1 MAPLHTLVA
10 LFLLSASQTV
20 LASPC
25 VAFDSNWNLFAFGL
39 NGKDYN
45 ATTQDA
51 WTGSNKA
58 TDVTISGRPP
68 FDGTNTTCYLSQFQN
83 AIYVMGADKANPAS
97 VYIYNAATPAWS
109 QQTTTPG
116 EFDASSFTAI
126 LDHDTNV
133 FYAVSHGEMWSLDMQ
148 SLTAA
153 QSSAIA
159 WSDVGPT
166 PYGANYSPV
175 MALANNHIHFLDV
188 PNVPAGSADIYV
200 IHFSYF
206 QPQPQAY
213 PLPSGNM
220 PATHGQAT
228 SFFLPP
234 PAVQQEFAFIPDD
247 DSATYVV
254 NVINNDTQ
262 QLAGPTTKDASAT
275 YFASMTALVQLT
287 SNGIVSFLP
296 YTQGN
301 NAANSAAS
309 WLTVSALAAV
319 APPTSSNSTNGTA
332 TSSSA
337 GSKPTSSSSSSSPAG
352 SSTNEA
358 GSIRNISRGL
368 STAFAL
374 AALGCIL

>member
-1 MAPLHTLVA
+1 MTRLPTLVA
-10 LFLLSASQTV
+10 LFLFLSVSQTV

-25 VAFDSNWNLFAFGL
+25 VAFDANWNLFAFGL

-45 ATTQDA
+45 ATTQDN

-83 AIYVMGADKANPAS
+83 AIYVVGADEANPTS
-97 VYIYNAATPAWS
+97 VYIYNAATTAWS
-109 QQTTTPG
+109 QQPTTPG
-116 EFDASSFTAI
+116 GFNTSSFTAI

-133 FYAVSHGEMWSLDMQ
+133 FYAVSHGEMWFLDMQ

-153 QSSAIA
+153 QSSAIP
-159 WSDVGPT
+159 WSNVGPT
-166 PYGANYSPV
+166 PYGANYNPV
-175 MALANNHIHFLDV
+175 MALANNHVHFLDV

-213 PLPSGNM
+213 PLSSGNI
-220 PATHGQAT
+220 PAAHGQAT
-228 SFFLPP
+228 SFFQPP

-247 DSATYVV
+247 GSATYVV
-254 NVINNDTQ
+254 NVINNNTQ
-262 QLAGPTTKDASAT
+262 QLAGPTTKDAAAT
-275 YFASMTALVQLT
+275 YFASITALVQLT
-287 SNGIVSFLP
+287 SNGVVSFLP

-309 WLTVSALAAV
+309 WFTISALAAV
-319 APPTSSNSTNGTA
+319 APPTFSSHSTSGTA

-337 GSKPTSSSSSSSPAG
+337 GSQSTSTSPAG
-352 SSTNEA
+352 SSRNGA
-358 GSIRNISRGL
+358 GSMRNISRGL
-368 STAFAL
+368 SAAFAL
-374 AALGCIL
+374 AGLVCIL

>member
-1 MAPLHTLVA
+1 LLTLVA
-10 LFLLSASQTV
+10 LLFFSVSETIV
-20 LASPC
+20 ASPC
-25 VAFDSNWNLFAFGL
+25 IAFDSNWNLYGFGL

-45 ATTQDA
+45 AAAQDK
-51 WTGSNKA
+51 WTGSNMA

-109 QQTTTPG
+109 QQTITPG
-116 EFDASSFTAI
+116 GFDPSSFTAI

-133 FYAVSHGEMWSLDMQ
+133 FYAVSHGEMWFLNMQ
-148 SLTAA
+148 SLKAA

-159 WSDVGPT
+159 WTDVGAT
-166 PYGANYSPV
+166 PYGANYNPV

-188 PNVPAGSADIYV
+188 PNVPAGSADIFV

-213 PLPSGNM
+213 PLLNGTM

-228 SFFLPP
+228 SFFQQTT
-234 PAVQQEFAFIPDD
+234 VQQEFAFIPDD
-247 DSATYVV
+247 GSAAYVV
-254 NVINNDTQ
+254 NVINNSTQ
-262 QLAGPTTKDASAT
+262 KLAGPTTKDTSAT

-287 SNGIVSFLP
+287 SNGAVNFLP

-301 NAANSAAS
+301 NVANLAATWSP
-309 WLTVSALAAV
+309 VSALSVV
-319 APPTSSNSTNGTA
+319 APSSTA
-332 TSSSA
+332 TKTTALSSA
-337 GSKPTSSSSSSSPAG
+337 TGAKSTSPAG
-352 SSTNEA
+352 SSTNKA
-358 GSIRNISRGL
+358 DTVRNISMVL
-368 STAFAL
+368 SAAFAF
-374 AALGCIL
+374 AAIACIL